1 MRTLSLCL
9 DAVLWAG
16 VAATLWVLWSVQE
29 FLLDG
34 IRLAVDLMHF

>member
-1 MRTLSLCL
+1 MRTLNLCL
-9 DAVLWAG
+9 DAVLWA
-16 VAATLWVLWSVQE
+16 AAAVVLWVLWSVQE